1 MPKRLNKKSD
11 ITYCR
16 DCGKPCKPR
25 TKWGRRCQDC
35 FRRKRREEWHAR
47 HRCKVSEIDVRR
59 LGPMSPTELAK
70 ARTKPAGCSDVRWR
84 IELRRRRSVPYFS
97 AYGEKP

>member
-1 MPKRLNKKSD
+1 MIVSLDYAALPAPARNCD
-11 ITYCR
+11 IY
-16 DCGKPCKPR
+16 
-25 TKWGRRCQDC
+25 
-35 FRRKRREEWHAR
+35 AN
-47 HRCKVSEIDVRR
+47 VSEIDVRR

-84 IELRRRRSVPYFS
+84 IELRRRRSVSYFS